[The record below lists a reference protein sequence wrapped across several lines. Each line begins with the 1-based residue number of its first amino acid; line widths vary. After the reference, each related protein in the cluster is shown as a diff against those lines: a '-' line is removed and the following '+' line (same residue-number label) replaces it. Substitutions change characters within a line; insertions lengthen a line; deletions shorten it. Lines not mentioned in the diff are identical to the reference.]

1 MEILGKSEHKRTLLR
16 YHLIIPF
23 PCSLNNTNGW
33 GTEDERIGTL
43 SFVILD
49 KNKNK
54 VWERR
59 EWKTFREMVTPI
71 KQLRKC
77 GKKLP
82 KYCDQNND
90 REITLAEWLNC
101 LESQR
106 LSSAQASAASPSIL
120 SASHSEANGKEFL
133 IKNCWLWLTLSI
145 PLHR

>member
-1 MEILGKSEHKRTLLR
+1 M
-16 YHLIIPF
+16 
-23 PCSLNNTNGW
+23 NNTNW
-33 GTEDERIGTL
+33 GTDDERIGTL

-59 EWKTFREMVTPI
+59 EWKTFREMVSPI
-71 KQLRKC
+71 KELRKC

-101 LESQR
+101 LNSQR
-106 LSSAQASAASPSIL
+106 LSSEATTSGSLVPL
-120 SASHSEANGKEFL
+120 SASQVSASANGED
-133 IKNCWLWLTLSI
+133 
-145 PLHR
+145 

>member
-1 MEILGKSEHKRTLLR
+1 MSYT
-16 YHLIIPF
+16 
-23 PCSLNNTNGW
+23 CSSLNTRRRNLNCHHSFRLNNTNGW

-54 VWERR
+54 VWERK
-59 EWKTFREMVTPI
+59 EWKTFREMVSTV

-77 GKKLP
+77 GKRLP

-106 LSSAQASAASPSIL
+106 LSSTQSSTSTL
-120 SASHSEANGKEFL
+120 RSASHTTTDSNG
-133 IKNCWLWLTLSI
+133 
-145 PLHR
+145 R

>member
-1 MEILGKSEHKRTLLR
+1 M
-16 YHLIIPF
+16 IPIR
-23 PCSLNNTNGW
+23 LNNTNGW
-33 GTEDERIGTL
+33 GTDDERIGTL

-59 EWKTFREMVTPI
+59 EWKSFREMVTPI
-71 KQLRKC
+71 KELRKC

-82 KYCDQNND
+82 RYCDQNND

-106 LSSAQASAASPSIL
+106 FTPGQTTANASTSIAAATAAQTSPL
-120 SASHSEANGKEFL
+120 AANGKKLEVKKGINSEL
-133 IKNCWLWLTLSI
+133 I
-145 PLHR
+145 